1 MVSEQVTNK
10 IRVNVRATYIPEHS
24 DPEEPIY
31 VYAYRIR
38 ITNEGE
44 HAAQL
49 LRRHWI
55 ITDGLGQI
63 EEVKGRGV
71 VGQQPTIAPGES
83 FEYTSTCPLITQY
96 GVMNGVYHMVDSTGA
111 PFDVEI
117 SPFKLYIPALSN

>member
-1 MVSEQVTNK
+1 MVSEHVTNK
-10 IRVNVRATYIPEHS
+10 IRVSVRATYIPEHS
-24 DPEEPIY
+24 DPEEPLY

-44 HAAQL
+44 RAAKL
-49 LRRHWI
+49 IRRHWI

-71 VGQQPTIAPGES
+71 VGQQPLIPPGES

-96 GVMNGVYHMVDSTGA
+96 GVMRGYYHMEDESGT
-111 PFDVEI
+111 PFEVEI